1 MEKENKILKN
11 ILKRKIKMTTAVL
24 VAFLI
29 SGSLSFASNT
39 ASGLEPEEAAR
50 ENVPP
55 GSIPENPP
63 EPNDPALYDPNET
76 NVYTGANDGS
86 VSIWSNTI
94 KVTNGRNRIPIVDDQ
109 GIPKG
114 RTDKLNKYVRGN
126 SGTYY
131 KDPDGVDAEGTSGG
145 PDQDIRL
152 EINEKSITLNH
163 LSDDL
168 KNYIDNRS
176 AAGGT
181 SGGGTAAP
189 TNITST
195 TLNVTDAADGSGKNI
210 ELKNDTVDTDHLKDN
225 AVTTDKLAS
234 NSVTSAKIQDG
245 AVTTNKLGDNAVTEG
260 KINDGAVT
268 TNKLGD
274 NAVTE
279 GKIND
284 GAVTTNK
291 LGDNAVTEG
300 KINDGAVTT
309 NKLGDNAVTEGK
321 INDGAVTTNKLG
333 DNAVTEGKINDG
345 AVTTNKLGDNAVTE
359 GKINDGAVT
368 TNKLGDNAVTEN
380 KINNG
385 AVSRDKLSNAL
396 KTEIDGKVNR
406 TEFTGDITS
415 TTITVTGGNDKLL
428 GDVTLEVANGAIT
441 ADKLADNAVIE
452 AKINNGAVSK
462 DKLSNALKT
471 EIDGKAN
478 KTEVYTKID
487 EVSITKDADGNG
499 TVDVKGKDGKSGVSL
514 NGKDGSIGI
523 NGKDKSSVSMTTEK
537 GPKGIDEENEKSR
550 MTYEFTKEKKN
561 PDGTPVTETVKETL
575 ATMNDGIHFAGDN
588 NATTISKKLNKKLEI
603 VGGADRDKLTKNNI
617 GVNTNAEGKLEVQ
630 LSKELKGM
638 RSAEFTDPN
647 TGNIVKI
654 TGEGTTITNPK
665 TGDTV
670 IMNQGGITISKT
682 DKDGKPNNVSLSRE
696 GLSNGGNK
704 ITNVADG
711 DISEGSTDAVNG
723 GQLHQVQAQLNQNAQ
738 NIQNVNQKVDKL
750 GERVNKG
757 LAGAAAMSGIE
768 FMEIGINQVT
778 VAAAVGG
785 YRGTHA
791 VAVGVQ
797 AAPTENT
804 RVNAKMSLSPGS
816 RTEAMYSVGAAYRFN
831 LK

>member
-29 SGSLSFASNT
+29 SGSLSFASVA
-39 ASGLEPEEAAR
+39 ASALEPEEAAR

-63 EPNDPALYDPNET
+63 EPNDPGLYDPNGT
-76 NVYTGANDGS
+76 DVYVGKEDNI
-86 VSIWSNTI
+86 SIWSNTI
-94 KVTNGRNRIPIVDDQ
+94 KVTNGRNRIPISDGTNISNNKD
-109 GIPKG
+109 
-114 RTDKLNKYVRGN
+114 LNKYVKGN

-131 KDPDGVDAEGTSGG
+131 KDPDGAEAAGTLGA

-163 LSDDL
+163 ISDEL

-176 AAGGT
+176 AAGGAG
-181 SGGGTAAP
+181 GGGTAAP

-210 ELKNDTVDTDHLKDN
+210 ELKNDTVDTAHLKDN
-225 AVTTDKLAS
+225 AVTTE
-234 NSVTSAKIQDG
+234 KINNG
-245 AVTTNKLGDNAVTEG
+245 AVTTNKLGDNSVTTE
-260 KINDGAVT
+260 KIVNGNVTTEKLADGAIT
-268 TNKLGD
+268 ADKLAN

-279 GKIND
+279 NKIAN
-284 GAVTTNK
+284 
-291 LGDNAVTEG
+291 NAVTEN
-300 KINDGAVTT
+300 KIA
-309 NKLGDNAVTEGK
+309 
-321 INDGAVTTNKLG
+321 
-333 DNAVTEGKINDG
+333 
-345 AVTTNKLGDNAVTE
+345 
-359 GKINDGAVT
+359 
-368 TNKLGDNAVTEN
+368 DNAVTEN

-385 AVSRDKLSNAL
+385 AVS
-396 KTEIDGKVNR
+396 
-406 TEFTGDITS
+406 
-415 TTITVTGGNDKLL
+415 
-428 GDVTLEVANGAIT
+428 
-441 ADKLADNAVIE
+441 
-452 AKINNGAVSK
+452 K
-462 DKLSNALKT
+462 DKLSEPLKT

-523 NGKDKSSVSMTTEK
+523 NGKDGSSVSMTTEK
-537 GPKGIDEENEKSR
+537 GPKGIDKENEKPR
-550 MTYEFTKEKKN
+550 MTYEFTNEKKN
-561 PDGTPVTETVKETL
+561 PDGTPVIDPATNKPVTETVKETL
-575 ATMNDGIHFAGDN
+575 ATMNDGLYFAGDN
-588 NATTISKKLNKKLEI
+588 NTTTISKKLNEKLEI

-617 GVNTNAEGKLEVQ
+617 GVNANAEGKLEVQ

-704 ITNVADG
+704 ITNVAAG
-711 DISEGSTDAVNG
+711 DISEGSTDVVNG
-723 GQLHQVQAQLNQNAQ
+723 RQLHQVQAQVDQNAQ
-738 NIQNVNQKVDKL
+738 NIQNVNQKVDRL

-768 FMEIGINQVT
+768 FMEIGINQAT

-804 RVNAKMSLSPGS
+804 RVNAKMSLTPGS
-816 RTEAMYSVGAAYRFN
+816 RTEVMYSVGAAYRFN

>member
-29 SGSLSFASNT
+29 SGSLSFATNT
-39 ASGLEPEEAAR
+39 FSGLEPEEAAR

-210 ELKNDTVDTDHLKDN
+210 ELKNDTVDTAHLKDN
-225 AVTTDKLAS
+225 AVTSDKIANSNVTTEKLADSAVTSGKIANDAVTTEKINNGAVSRDKLSNALKTEIDGKVNRTEFTGDITSNTITVTGGNDKLLGDVTLEVANGAITADKLA
-234 NSVTSAKIQDG
+234 
-245 AVTTNKLGDNAVTEG
+245 DNAVTEA
-260 KINDGAVT
+260 KIN
-268 TNKLGD
+268 N
-274 NAVTE
+274 
-279 GKIND
+279 
-284 GAVTTNK
+284 
-291 LGDNAVTEG
+291 
-300 KINDGAVTT
+300 
-309 NKLGDNAVTEGK
+309 
-321 INDGAVTTNKLG
+321 GAVTTNKLG

-380 KINNG
+380 KINDG
-385 AVSRDKLSNAL
+385 AVTTNKL
-396 KTEIDGKVNR
+396 G
-406 TEFTGDITS
+406 
-415 TTITVTGGNDKLL
+415 
-428 GDVTLEVANGAIT
+428 
-441 ADKLADNAVIE
+441 DNAVTE
-452 AKINNGAVSK
+452 GKINDGAVTTDKIGAGAVSK
-462 DKLSNALKT
+462 DKLSGALKT

-523 NGKDKSSVSMTTEK
+523 NGKDGSSVSMTTEK
-537 GPKGIDEENEKSR
+537 GPKGIGKENEKPR

-561 PDGTPVTETVKETL
+561 PDGTPVIDLATNKPVTETVKETL
-575 ATMNDGIHFAGDN
+575 ATMNDGLHFSGDN
-588 NATTISKKLNKKLEI
+588 NATTISKKLNEKLEI
-603 VGGADRDKLTKNNI
+603 IGGADRDKLTKNNI
-617 GVNTNAEGKLEVQ
+617 GVNANAEGKLEVQ

-638 RSAEFTDPN
+638 TSAEFTDPN

-682 DKDGKPNNVSLSRE
+682 DKDGKPNNVSLTRE

-704 ITNVADG
+704 ITNVAAG
-711 DISEGSTDAVNG
+711 DISEGSTDVVNG

-750 GERVNKG
+750 GERLNKG

-791 VAVGVQ
+791 VAVGVE

-804 RVNAKMSLSPGS
+804 RVNAKMSLTPGS

>member
-29 SGSLSFASNT
+29 SGSLSFASGG
-39 ASGLEPEEAAR
+39 ASGIGDVLDDQRHDLYLAPGEYTPDDDGNINMSLINRQDGNGEDMPDESIYNMSEEDFNKLSDHDKEILR
-50 ENVPP
+50 NRKVTIKNVV
-55 GSIPENPP
+55 NK
-63 EPNDPALYDPNET
+63 DKM
-76 NVYTGANDGS
+76 TGD
-86 VSIWSNTI
+86 VTSNTLTI
-94 KVTNGRNRIPIVDDQ
+94 TNG
-109 GIPKG
+109 
-114 RTDKLNKYVRGN
+114 TDRLYG
-126 SGTYY
+126 
-131 KDPDGVDAEGTSGG
+131 DAELT
-145 PDQDIRL
+145 
-152 EINEKSITLNH
+152 
-163 LSDDL
+163 
-168 KNYIDNRS
+168 
-176 AAGGT
+176 
-181 SGGGTAAP
+181 
-189 TNITST
+189 
-195 TLNVTDAADGSGKNI
+195 V
-210 ELKNDTVDTDHLKDN
+210 ELKDDSVDTNHLKDN
-225 AVTTDKLAS
+225 AVTGE
-234 NSVTSAKIQDG
+234 KIQDG
-245 AVTTNKLGDNAVTEG
+245 AVTEGKLGTDSVTEEKIKDGAVTENKLANDAVTENKIANDAVTEGKIKDGAVTTDKLGADSVSKDKLSEALRNEIDGKVNKTEMTGDVTSNTLTITNGTDRLYGPDDLTVELKDDSVDTNHLKDNAVTTNKLGDNAVTEG
-260 KINDGAVT
+260 KIQDGAVS
-268 TNKLGD
+268 K
-274 NAVTE
+274 
-279 GKIND
+279 
-284 GAVTTNK
+284 
-291 LGDNAVTEG
+291 
-300 KINDGAVTT
+300 
-309 NKLGDNAVTEGK
+309 
-321 INDGAVTTNKLG
+321 
-333 DNAVTEGKINDG
+333 
-345 AVTTNKLGDNAVTE
+345 
-359 GKINDGAVT
+359 
-368 TNKLGDNAVTEN
+368 
-380 KINNG
+380 
-385 AVSRDKLSNAL
+385 DKLSNAL

-415 TTITVTGGNDKLL
+415 NTITVTGGDDKLL
-428 GDVTLEVANGAIT
+428 GDVNLEVADGAIT
-441 ADKLADNAVIE
+441 ADKLANNAVTE
-452 AKINNGAVSK
+452 NKINNGAVSK
-462 DKLSNALKT
+462 DKLSEPLKT

-523 NGKDKSSVSMTTEK
+523 NGKDGSSVSMTTEK
-537 GPKGIDEENEKSR
+537 GPKGIDKENEKPR
-550 MTYEFTKEKKN
+550 MTYEFTNEKKN
-561 PDGTPVTETVKETL
+561 PDGTPVIDPATNKPVTETVKETL
-575 ATMNDGIHFAGDN
+575 ATMNDGLYFAGDN
-588 NATTISKKLNKKLEI
+588 NATTISKKLNEKLEI

-617 GVNTNAEGKLEVQ
+617 GVNANAEGKLEVQ

-704 ITNVADG
+704 ITNVAAG
-711 DISEGSTDAVNG
+711 DISEGSTDVVNG
-723 GQLHQVQAQLNQNAQ
+723 RQLHQVQAQVDQNAQ
-738 NIQNVNQKVDKL
+738 NIQNVNQKVDRL

-768 FMEIGINQVT
+768 FMEIGINQAT

-804 RVNAKMSLSPGS
+804 RVNAKMSLTPGS
-816 RTEAMYSVGAAYRFN
+816 RTEVMYSVGAAYRFN

>member
-29 SGSLSFASNT
+29 SGSLSFASGG
-39 ASGLEPEEAAR
+39 ASGIPDVVGEDLTDLYLEPGTYTPDEDGNINMTLIHRQAGNGEDTPDDYKYNMPEEEYNKLSDHDKELLQKR
-50 ENVPP
+50 RVKIKNVVSKDKMT
-55 GSIPENPP
+55 G
-63 EPNDPALYDPNET
+63 
-76 NVYTGANDGS
+76 NVTS
-86 VSIWSNTI
+86 STLT
-94 KVTNGRNRIPIVDDQ
+94 VTNGEKR
-109 GIPKG
+109 
-114 RTDKLNKYVRGN
+114 LY
-126 SGTYY
+126 
-131 KDPDGVDAEGTSGG
+131 G
-145 PDQDIRL
+145 PDEL
-152 EINEKSITLNH
+152 TVELKEKSITLNH
-163 LSDDL
+163 ISDDL

-210 ELKNDTVDTDHLKDN
+210 ELKNDTVDTAHLKDN
-225 AVTTDKLAS
+225 AVTTEKINNGAVTAGKLAE
-234 NSVTSAKIQDG
+234 NSVTTEKIVNGNVTTEKLADG
-245 AVTTNKLGDNAVTEG
+245 AVTTNKLGDNSVSTA
-260 KINDGAVT
+260 KIQDGAVS
-268 TNKLGD
+268 K
-274 NAVTE
+274 
-279 GKIND
+279 
-284 GAVTTNK
+284 
-291 LGDNAVTEG
+291 
-300 KINDGAVTT
+300 
-309 NKLGDNAVTEGK
+309 
-321 INDGAVTTNKLG
+321 
-333 DNAVTEGKINDG
+333 
-345 AVTTNKLGDNAVTE
+345 
-359 GKINDGAVT
+359 
-368 TNKLGDNAVTEN
+368 
-380 KINNG
+380 
-385 AVSRDKLSNAL
+385 DKLSNAL
-396 KTEIDGKVNR
+396 KTEIEGKVNR
-406 TEFTGDITS
+406 TDFTGDITS
-415 TTITVTGGNDKLL
+415 NTITVTNGNNKLL
-428 GDVTLEVANGAIT
+428 EDVNLEVADGAIT
-441 ADKLADNAVIE
+441 AGKLATNAVTSE
-452 AKINNGAVSK
+452 KINNGAVSK
-462 DKLSNALKT
+462 DKLSDALKT

-523 NGKDKSSVSMTTEK
+523 NGKDGNSVSMTTEK
-537 GPKGIDEENEKSR
+537 GPKGIGKENEKPR
-550 MTYEFTKEKKN
+550 MTYEFTNEKKN
-561 PDGTPVTETVKETL
+561 PDGTPVIDPATNKPVTETVKETL
-575 ATMNDGIHFAGDN
+575 ATMNDGLYFAGDN
-588 NATTISKKLNKKLEI
+588 NATTISKKLNEKLEI

-617 GVNTNAEGKLEVQ
+617 GVNANAEGKLEVQ

-704 ITNVADG
+704 ITNVAAG
-711 DISEGSTDAVNG
+711 DISEGSTDVVNG
-723 GQLHQVQAQLNQNAQ
+723 RQLHQVQAQVDQNAQ
-738 NIQNVNQKVDKL
+738 NIQNVNQKVDRL

-768 FMEIGINQVT
+768 FMEIGINQAT

-804 RVNAKMSLSPGS
+804 RVNAKMSLTPGS
-816 RTEAMYSVGAAYRFN
+816 RTEVMYSVGAAYRFN

>member
-29 SGSLSFASNT
+29 SGSLSFASGG
-39 ASGLEPEEAAR
+39 ASGIADVVGENLTDLYLEPGTYTPDEEGDINMTLIHR
-50 ENVPP
+50 QGGNGEDMPDEYKYNMPKEEYDKLSENDKELLTKRRV
-55 GSIPENPP
+55 
-63 EPNDPALYDPNET
+63 
-76 NVYTGANDGS
+76 
-86 VSIWSNTI
+86 TI
-94 KVTNGRNRIPIVDDQ
+94 KNVVSKDKMTGNVTSSTLTVTNGEKR
-109 GIPKG
+109 
-114 RTDKLNKYVRGN
+114 LY
-126 SGTYY
+126 
-131 KDPDGVDAEGTSGG
+131 G
-145 PDQDIRL
+145 PDEL
-152 EINEKSITLNH
+152 TVELKEKSITLNH
-163 LSDDL
+163 ISDDL

-210 ELKNDTVDTDHLKDN
+210 ELKNDTVDTAHLKDN
-225 AVTTDKLAS
+225 AVTTE
-234 NSVTSAKIQDG
+234 KINNG

-260 KINDGAVT
+260 KIQDGAVSKDKLSNALKT
-268 TNKLGD
+268 EIEGKVNRTDFTGNLTSNTITVTDGNNKLLGD
-274 NAVTE
+274 VNLEVADGAITADKLANNAVTE
-279 GKIND
+279 NKIAN
-284 GAVTTNK
+284 
-291 LGDNAVTEG
+291 NAVTEN
-300 KINDGAVTT
+300 KIAN
-309 NKLGDNAVTEGK
+309 NAVTENK
-321 INDGAVTTNKLG
+321 IA
-333 DNAVTEGKINDG
+333 
-345 AVTTNKLGDNAVTE
+345 
-359 GKINDGAVT
+359 
-368 TNKLGDNAVTEN
+368 DNAVTEN

-385 AVSRDKLSNAL
+385 AVTRDKLSDAL

-415 TTITVTGGNDKLL
+415 NTITVTGGNDKLL
-428 GDVTLEVANGAIT
+428 GDVTLEVADGAIT
-441 ADKLADNAVIE
+441 ADKLATNAVTSE
-452 AKINNGAVSK
+452 KINNGAVSK
-462 DKLSNALKT
+462 DKLSDALKT

-523 NGKDKSSVSMTTEK
+523 NGKDGNSVSMTTEK
-537 GPKGIDEENEKSR
+537 GPKGIGKENEKPR
-550 MTYEFTKEKKN
+550 MTYEFTNEKKN
-561 PDGTPVTETVKETL
+561 PDGTPVIDPATNKPVTETVKETL
-575 ATMNDGIHFAGDN
+575 ATMNDGLYFAGDN
-588 NATTISKKLNKKLEI
+588 NATTISKKLNEKLEI

-617 GVNTNAEGKLEVQ
+617 GVNANAEGKLEVQ

-704 ITNVADG
+704 ITNVAAG
-711 DISEGSTDAVNG
+711 DISEGSTDVVNG
-723 GQLHQVQAQLNQNAQ
+723 RQLHQVQAQVDQNAQ
-738 NIQNVNQKVDKL
+738 NIQNVNQKVDRL

-768 FMEIGINQVT
+768 FMEIGINQAT

-804 RVNAKMSLSPGS
+804 RVNAKMSLTPGS
-816 RTEAMYSVGAAYRFN
+816 RTEVMYSVGAAYRFN

>member
-29 SGSLSFASNT
+29 SGSLSFASGG
-39 ASGLEPEEAAR
+39 ASGIGDVLDDQRHDLYLAPGEYTPDDDGNINMSLINRQDGNGEDMPDESIYNMSEEDFNKLSDHDKEILR
-50 ENVPP
+50 NRKVTIKNVV
-55 GSIPENPP
+55 NK
-63 EPNDPALYDPNET
+63 DKM
-76 NVYTGANDGS
+76 TGD
-86 VSIWSNTI
+86 VTSNTLTI
-94 KVTNGRNRIPIVDDQ
+94 TNG
-109 GIPKG
+109 
-114 RTDKLNKYVRGN
+114 TDRLYG
-126 SGTYY
+126 
-131 KDPDGVDAEGTSGG
+131 DAELT
-145 PDQDIRL
+145 
-152 EINEKSITLNH
+152 
-163 LSDDL
+163 
-168 KNYIDNRS
+168 
-176 AAGGT
+176 
-181 SGGGTAAP
+181 
-189 TNITST
+189 
-195 TLNVTDAADGSGKNI
+195 V
-210 ELKNDTVDTDHLKDN
+210 ELKDDSVDTNHLKDN
-225 AVTTDKLAS
+225 AVTGE
-234 NSVTSAKIQDG
+234 KIQDGAVTEGKLGTDSVTEEKIKDGAVTENKLANDAVTENKIANNAVTENKIANNAVTENKIADNAVTENKIANNAVTENKIADNAVTENKIANNAVTENKIANNAVTENKIADNAVTENKIADNAVTENKIANNAVTENKIADNAVTENKIADNAVTENKINNG
-245 AVTTNKLGDNAVTEG
+245 AVTTNKLGDNAVT
-260 KINDGAVT
+260 
-268 TNKLGD
+268 
-274 NAVTE
+274 TE
-279 GKIND
+279 
-284 GAVTTNK
+284 
-291 LGDNAVTEG
+291 
-300 KINDGAVTT
+300 
-309 NKLGDNAVTEGK
+309 
-321 INDGAVTTNKLG
+321 
-333 DNAVTEGKINDG
+333 
-345 AVTTNKLGDNAVTE
+345 
-359 GKINDGAVT
+359 
-368 TNKLGDNAVTEN
+368 

-385 AVSRDKLSNAL
+385 AVTRDKLSDAL

-415 TTITVTGGNDKLL
+415 NTITVTGGNDKLL
-428 GDVTLEVANGAIT
+428 GDVTLEVADGAIT
-441 ADKLADNAVIE
+441 ADKLANNAVTENKIADNAVTE
-452 AKINNGAVSK
+452 NKINNGAVSK
-462 DKLSNALKT
+462 DKLSDALKT

-523 NGKDKSSVSMTTEK
+523 NGKDGNSVSMTTEK
-537 GPKGIDEENEKSR
+537 GPKGIGKENEKPR
-550 MTYEFTKEKKN
+550 MTYEFTNEKKN
-561 PDGTPVTETVKETL
+561 PDGTPVIDPATNKPVTETVKETL
-575 ATMNDGIHFAGDN
+575 ATMNDGLYFAGDN
-588 NATTISKKLNKKLEI
+588 NATTISKKLNEKLEI

-617 GVNTNAEGKLEVQ
+617 GVNANAEGKLEVQ

-704 ITNVADG
+704 ITNVAAG
-711 DISEGSTDAVNG
+711 DISEGSTDVVNG
-723 GQLHQVQAQLNQNAQ
+723 RQLHQVQAQVDQNAQ
-738 NIQNVNQKVDKL
+738 NIQNVNQKVDRL

-768 FMEIGINQVT
+768 FMEIGINQAT

-804 RVNAKMSLSPGS
+804 RVNAKMSLTPGS
-816 RTEAMYSVGAAYRFN
+816 RTEVMYSVGAAYRFN

>member
-29 SGSLSFASNT
+29 SGSLSFASGG
-39 ASGLEPEEAAR
+39 ASGIGDVLDDQRHDLYLAPGEYTPDDDGNINMSLINRQDGNGEDMPDESIYNMSEEDFNKLSDHDKEILR
-50 ENVPP
+50 NRKVTIKNVV
-55 GSIPENPP
+55 NK
-63 EPNDPALYDPNET
+63 DKM
-76 NVYTGANDGS
+76 TGD
-86 VSIWSNTI
+86 VTSNTLTI
-94 KVTNGRNRIPIVDDQ
+94 TNG
-109 GIPKG
+109 
-114 RTDKLNKYVRGN
+114 TDRLY
-126 SGTYY
+126 
-131 KDPDGVDAEGTSGG
+131 G
-145 PDQDIRL
+145 PD
-152 EINEKSITLNH
+152 
-163 LSDDL
+163 DL
-168 KNYIDNRS
+168 
-176 AAGGT
+176 T
-181 SGGGTAAP
+181 
-189 TNITST
+189 
-195 TLNVTDAADGSGKNI
+195 V
-210 ELKNDTVDTDHLKDN
+210 ELKDDSVDTNHLKDN
-225 AVTTDKLAS
+225 AVTGE
-234 NSVTSAKIQDG
+234 KIQDG
-245 AVTTNKLGDNAVTEG
+245 AVTEGKLGTDSVTEEKIKDGAVTENKLANDAVTENKIANDAVTEGKIKDGAVTTDKLGADSVSKDKLSEALRNEIDGKVNKTEMTGDVTSNTLTITNGTDRLYGPDDLTVELKDDSVDTNHLKDNAVTTNKLGDNAVTEG
-260 KINDGAVT
+260 KIQDGAVS
-268 TNKLGD
+268 K
-274 NAVTE
+274 
-279 GKIND
+279 
-284 GAVTTNK
+284 
-291 LGDNAVTEG
+291 
-300 KINDGAVTT
+300 
-309 NKLGDNAVTEGK
+309 
-321 INDGAVTTNKLG
+321 
-333 DNAVTEGKINDG
+333 
-345 AVTTNKLGDNAVTE
+345 
-359 GKINDGAVT
+359 
-368 TNKLGDNAVTEN
+368 
-380 KINNG
+380 
-385 AVSRDKLSNAL
+385 DKLSNAL

-415 TTITVTGGNDKLL
+415 NTITVTGGDDKLL
-428 GDVTLEVANGAIT
+428 GDVNLEVADGAIT
-441 ADKLADNAVIE
+441 ADKLANNAVTE
-452 AKINNGAVSK
+452 NKINNGAVSK
-462 DKLSNALKT
+462 DKLSEPLKT

-523 NGKDKSSVSMTTEK
+523 NGKDGSSVSMTTEK
-537 GPKGIDEENEKSR
+537 GPKGIDKENEKPR
-550 MTYEFTKEKKN
+550 MTYEFTNEKKN
-561 PDGTPVTETVKETL
+561 PDGTPVIDPATNKPVTETVKETL
-575 ATMNDGIHFAGDN
+575 ATMNDGLYFAGDN
-588 NATTISKKLNKKLEI
+588 NATTISKKLNEKLEI

-617 GVNTNAEGKLEVQ
+617 GVNANAEGKLEVQ

-704 ITNVADG
+704 ITNVAAG
-711 DISEGSTDAVNG
+711 DISEGSTDVVNG
-723 GQLHQVQAQLNQNAQ
+723 RQLHQVQAQVDQNAQ
-738 NIQNVNQKVDKL
+738 NIQNVNQKVDRL

-768 FMEIGINQVT
+768 FMEIGINQAT

-804 RVNAKMSLSPGS
+804 RVNAKMSLTPGS
-816 RTEAMYSVGAAYRFN
+816 RTEVMYSVGAAYRFN